1 MNVRDFGAVGD
12 GLSHP
17 LSERYKTLSEGQA
30 DYPHAESLDDE
41 IDWAA
46 IQAAIKVARAGRGG
60 TVGFPRGTYICSKA
74 LNLDNTQ
81 NARLEGTG
89 QETVIK
95 HSQVGPS
102 FISARS
108 SVHFSIRRLTIKSS
122 STSVVDLSR
131 SASPTPMNR
140 DGAAQALIGNCAL
153 LDESGVGTLAAFIS
167 LDKAISCTIR
177 NNYFHGAQVAQVAI
191 RGIDA
196 GSDPPGYSNANL
208 ILNNTFQA
216 LTKGAITN
224 GGDGWLI
231 QGNTFEP
238 GAPLDK
244 AGHEPAAAYVA
255 YIGDPKGVT
264 PPHNVSVIGNWFGD
278 ANENGAWIHWWGRDL
293 MVVGN
298 FFEGG
303 PAAVALGR
311 LPGSSYAGV
320 SIIGNYF
327 QNPWPHEY
335 MPTDFGQEDASGQA
349 DVVILG
355 NRYDGMTT
363 PIVGTFPT
371 GTIYQTGVGTVGIGP
386 GTSTGAPKTG
396 AHQLGELYVD
406 SAGVLWIC
414 TLNGTPGTWVK
425 VGSQV

>member
-1 MNVRDFGAVGD
+1 MNVRDFGAPGD

-17 LSERYKTLSEGQA
+17 LSERYKTLSEAQA
-30 DYPHAESLDDE
+30 VYPHAESLDDE

-60 TVGFPRGTYICSKA
+60 TVWFPRGTYICSKP

-81 NARLEGTG
+81 NTRLEGSG

-95 HSQVGPS
+95 HSRAGPS

-108 SVHFSIRRLTIKSS
+108 SSLFSIRGLNVISRSAT
-122 STSVVDLSR
+122 VVDLSQ
-131 SASPTPMNR
+131 SASPTATNSA
-140 DGAAQALIGNCAL
+140 GAGQALIETSL
-153 LDESGVGTLAAFIS
+153 FVDESGVGTVDAFLS

-177 NNYFHGAQVAQVAI
+177 NNYFYGAQVAI
-191 RGIDA
+191 RGIDT
-196 GSDPPGYSNANL
+196 GSDPPHYSNANL

-216 LTKGAITN
+216 LTKAAITN
-224 GGDGWLI
+224 AGDAWLI
-231 QGNTFEP
+231 QGNTFECL
-238 GAPLDK
+238 APLD
-244 AGHEPAAAYVA
+244 ATGSGTAAAYVA
-255 YIGDPKGVT
+255 YIDDPKGVS
-264 PPHNVSVIGNWFGD
+264 PPHHVSFIGNWFGD
-278 ANENGAWIHWWGRDL
+278 ANENGTWINWWGRDL
-293 MVVGN
+293 IVLGN

-303 PAAVALGR
+303 HAAVGLGR
-311 LPGSSYAGV
+311 LPASSYAGV

-327 QNPWPHEY
+327 VTNIPV
-335 MPTDFGQEDASGQA
+335 DFGQDAPGQA
-349 DVVILG
+349 NVVILG
-355 NRYDGMTT
+355 NGYDDISTPVAGMA
-363 PIVGTFPT
+363 PT
-371 GTIYQTGVGTVGIGP
+371 GTIYHTGVGTVGIGP

-425 VGSQV
+425 VASQA